1 MHSLKQNIAIII
13 LIFHGYNYKLAS
25 KPIRGNRNKSSI
37 VSSSSLLFLTKYYFL
52 LKSQQLSKI
61 KHSVPNKHSCYSENV
76 SPRFVKFVNR
86 QICYQLK
93 TQPIRPVTARAN
105 LSLMTSH
112 LSRSDRDTQ
121 RESETNTVD
130 TQQQCSGTGATN
142 K

>member
-1 MHSLKQNIAIII
+1 MIIYQFVHSLKQNIAIII

-37 VSSSSLLFLTKYYFL
+37 VSSSSLLFLKKILYYFL
-52 LKSQQLSKI
+52 LKSQQLSKR

-86 QICYQLK
+86 QICYQLN
-93 TQPIRPVTARAN
+93 TQPIRLVTARAN

-112 LSRSDRDTQ
+112 LSRSNRDTQ
-121 RESETNTVD
+121 RESET
-130 TQQQCSGTGATN
+130 Q
-142 K
+142 